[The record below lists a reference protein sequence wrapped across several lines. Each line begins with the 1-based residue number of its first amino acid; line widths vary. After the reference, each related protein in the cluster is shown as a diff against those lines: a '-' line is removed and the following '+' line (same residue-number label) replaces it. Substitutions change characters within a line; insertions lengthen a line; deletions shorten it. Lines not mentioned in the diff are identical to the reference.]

1 MTIKKFFGR
10 GIAALGLVLTALVLA
25 GCETDGGNYKY
36 DPLSQNPPPA
46 TGSSGSGDIASTAPM
61 APVDASQTT
70 MHKGDRVTFSF
81 ADTPLTIQ
89 PIQDTVKEDGTVTL
103 IYNEKFQADG
113 KTMGALQQEIHDRY
127 VPRYFKYLTVSIEP
141 QERFY
146 YVGGE
151 VKNPSRQIY
160 SGRIFVLGAIDSV
173 GGFTDFASKKNVK
186 VIRANGESF
195 TVNCVK
201 ALKDP
206 DLNKEVFPGDKIE
219 VKKRLF

>member
-1 MTIKKFFGR
+1 MTIKKLFGR
-10 GIAALGLVLTALVLA
+10 GIAGLGLVLTALVLA
-25 GCETDGGNYKY
+25 GCATDEGNYKF
-36 DPLSQNPPPA
+36 DPLAQNVPPA
-46 TGSSGSGDIASTAPM
+46 SGSSSGDVASTVPM

-70 MHKGDRVTFSF
+70 MHKGDKVSF
-81 ADTPLTIQ
+81 AFSDTPNTIQ

-113 KTMGALQQEIHDRY
+113 KTIGALQQEIHDRY
-127 VPRYFKYLTVSIEP
+127 VPKYFKYLTVTIEP

-151 VKNPSRQIY
+151 VRTPSRQVY
-160 SGRIFVLGAIDSV
+160 SGRIFVLGAIDTA
-173 GGFTDFASKKNVK
+173 GGFTEWASKKAVQ
-186 VIRANGESF
+186 VTRANGESF

-201 ALKDP
+201 ALKNP
-206 DLNKEVFPGDKIE
+206 ELNKEIFPGDKIE